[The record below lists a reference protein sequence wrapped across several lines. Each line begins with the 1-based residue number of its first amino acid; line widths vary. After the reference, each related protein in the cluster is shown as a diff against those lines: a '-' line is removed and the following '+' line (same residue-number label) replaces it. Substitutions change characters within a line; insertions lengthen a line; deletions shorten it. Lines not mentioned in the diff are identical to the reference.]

1 VKKDEIKQGNFT
13 YLLIGL
19 LTFLILAPAIDNWM
33 PESSTIIVQAA
44 FTITILFGVWSMI
57 DDRRWFIFG
66 LILAAISLC
75 FTIVNI
81 FMKSPIIY
89 ISDIMV
95 LLLFSTMSLFHAMR
109 QIMFGPRIDTN
120 KIVGSASIYLLIGII
135 WALLYVVVDHLY
147 VESFN
152 GVIESNNRERFWDYI
167 YFSFVT
173 LTTLGFGDITPVNQP
188 ARTLAYMEAIV
199 GQLYLTILV
208 ASLVGAHL
216 SEIRQNKN

>member
-147 VESFN
+147 VESFK
-152 GVIESNNRERFWDYI
+152 GVISPNPNVVN
-167 YFSFVT
+167 VT
-173 LTTLGFGDITPVNQP
+173 KL
-188 ARTLAYMEAIV
+188 
-199 GQLYLTILV
+199 
-208 ASLVGAHL
+208 
-216 SEIRQNKN
+216 K

>member
-1 VKKDEIKQGNFT
+1 V
-13 YLLIGL
+13 
-19 LTFLILAPAIDNWM
+19 
-33 PESSTIIVQAA
+33 
-44 FTITILFGVWSMI
+44 
-57 DDRRWFIFG
+57 FG
-66 LILAAISLC
+66 LSLAGISLC
-75 FTIVNI
+75 LTIVNI
-81 FMKSPIIY
+81 FIKSPTIY
-89 ISDIMV
+89 VSDIFV
-95 LLLFSTMSLFHAMR
+95 LLVFSSMSLFHAMR

-135 WALLYVVVDHLY
+135 WALLYGLVDHLY

-152 GVIESNNRERFWDYI
+152 GVIDSDNRERFWDYV